1 MAKRIITFG
10 EILLRFTTPGHF
22 RLQQARSFDTNFGG
36 SEANVAVSIAN
47 YGGDV
52 AFVSCLPDNPLGE
65 IGLMR
70 LREHRVNADHV
81 MMVKNERL
89 GTYYFEKAA
98 DMRKSTVIYDR
109 SDSAFAHLVPGM
121 INWEKIFQGAEIFHF
136 SGIDAALT
144 QGLTDVCFE
153 AIEIAEKMGLKIS
166 CDINYRKNLWQYGK
180 TAEEVLVPLMQHAD
194 ILFGSS
200 SEYEKALGLKDPKF
214 KCTSSADHID
224 TYAYQAY
231 CEKVKE
237 MMPKAE
243 YIFICL
249 RNVMSTEHH
258 VIGGVLYSEGSLKYT
273 RVYNIN
279 NVIDCLGV
287 GDAFVGA
294 MLYACQH
301 YKSDQDK
308 VDFATAG
315 SVLKNTIVGDYN
327 IVSKDEV
334 ESLMKGGDAEVGR

>member
-1 MAKRIITFG
+1 MNKKIVTFG
-10 EILLRFTTPGHF
+10 EILLRFTTPGHL

-36 SEANVAVSIAN
+36 SEANVAISIAN
-47 YGGDV
+47 YGGEV
-52 AFVSCLPDNPLGE
+52 SFVSTLPDNPLGQ

-70 LREHRVNADHV
+70 LREHCVNADSV
-81 MMVKNERL
+81 MLVKNERL

-98 DMRKSTVIYDR
+98 DMRTSTVIYDR
-109 SDSAFAHLVPGM
+109 NDSAFSHLQPGM
-121 INWEKIFQGAEIFHF
+121 IDWEKVFEGAEIFHF

-153 AIEIAEKMGLKIS
+153 AIEAAEKMGLKIS

-180 TAEEVLVPLMQHAD
+180 TPEEILVPLMKHAD

-200 SEYEKALGLKDPKF
+200 SEYEKALQIPDPKF
-214 KCTSSADHID
+214 RCTSSKDHID
-224 TYAYQAY
+224 VEAYTEY
-231 CEKVKE
+231 CKKVKE
-237 MMPKAE
+237 EMPRSQH
-243 YIFICL
+243 IFICL

-258 VIGGVLYSEGSLKYT
+258 VIGGVLYSDNTLKYT

-294 MLYACQH
+294 MLYACQN
-301 YKSDQDK
+301 YESDQDK

-315 SVLKNTIVGDYN
+315 AVLKNTIVGDYN
-327 IVSKDEV
+327 MVSKAEV
-334 ESLMKGGDAEVGR
+334 ENLMKGSSAEVGR